1 MSERQP
7 NQPSLLRRIA
17 GYFYHFDDEEPGT
30 TSSSKIKT
38 PKHVVQPAQTSQPAQ
53 PAQPAQAGHPAHSS
67 ARDPEKPHGNEAELT
82 PAASITQPGNPAV
95 APVEATAPEILA
107 TNQPLSAATSLA
119 DEHRPEPLIDG
130 KPAVQVLSEA
140 YAGQKNPAFPF
151 PASMPESGHNESPEL
166 AASTT
171 DHQQDPPVRP
181 KYKPIVTFSNV
192 TKIFNHGTSNEF
204 MALKNVSFEIE
215 DLPDVGEFIALVGP
229 SGCGKSTVLNLI
241 QGFQEVGP
249 PTLGEVLVRGKKV
262 TGPGRD
268 RGMIFQ
274 KYSSF
279 PHLTVLQNVMFGL
292 QLNRESLGYP
302 DQVMEKLAR
311 EMIDKVGMKGH
322 EDKYPY
328 QLSGGQ
334 QQRVAI
340 ARTLVLKPRI
350 ILMDE
355 PFSALDEPTRI
366 EMQEL
371 ITALW
376 HEVEAT
382 VFIVTHSLAEAVYLS
397 DRIFMFQANPG
408 RLARQIAVTPELIGK
423 HAGMSP
429 LEVQESRIFNSFLK
443 DITDEFV
450 KIGGSD

>member
-1 MSERQP
+1 MSEQQP
-7 NQPSLLRRIA
+7 KSPSFFRKIVGLFFNL
-17 GYFYHFDDEEPGT
+17 GDE
-30 TSSSKIKT
+30 
-38 PKHVVQPAQTSQPAQ
+38 Q
-53 PAQPAQAGHPAHSS
+53 S
-67 ARDPEKPHGNEAELT
+67 APQKKNPVKA
-82 PAASITQPGNPAV
+82 PVSGNPATPANTDQHPTSQTV
-95 APVEATAPEILA
+95 RHPEVSEPHDLAPVAKETAGNAPVEKAPAPEM
-107 TNQPLSAATSLA
+107 
-119 DEHRPEPLIDG
+119 PESDI
-130 KPAVQVLSEA
+130 PA
-140 YAGQKNPAFPF
+140 AFPF
-151 PASMPESGHNESPEL
+151 PEAPQTGSTATHSDLDTPIAVPETQTAKIQADEHEKLHISMPVAPPSAMP
-166 AASTT
+166 AS
-171 DHQQDPPVRP
+171 
-181 KYKPIVTFSNV
+181 KLKPIVTFSNV
-192 TKIFNHGTSNEF
+192 TKIFNPGTANEF
-204 MALKNVSFEIE
+204 MALKNITFEIE

-249 PTLGEVLVRGKKV
+249 PTLGEVLVRGKPV

-302 DQVMEKLAR
+302 EQVMEKLAR
-311 EMIDKVGMKGH
+311 EMIAKVGMKGH

-408 RLARQIAVTPELIGK
+408 RLARQIAITRDLIGK
-423 HAGMSP
+423 YEGMTP
-429 LEVQESRIFNSFLK
+429 LEVQESPKFNGFLK
-443 DITDEFV
+443 EITDEFL

>member
-1 MSERQP
+1 MS
-7 NQPSLLRRIA
+7 NQPQKPSLFRKIA
-17 GYFYHFDDEEPGT
+17 GYFVRFGDEPT
-30 TSSSKIKT
+30 APQIQDRSKAQNQ
-38 PKHVVQPAQTSQPAQ
+38 VPAKVNNTEADEQ
-53 PAQPAQAGHPAHSS
+53 H
-67 ARDPEKPHGNEAELT
+67 EK
-82 PAASITQPGNPAV
+82 PAASPVRSAGNDKPVGQKPA
-95 APVEATAPEILA
+95 ATAARTGE
-107 TNQPLSAATSLA
+107 
-119 DEHRPEPLIDG
+119 
-130 KPAVQVLSEA
+130 
-140 YAGQKNPAFPF
+140 FPF
-151 PASMPESGHNESPEL
+151 PGAMAPVSDADKSEVP
-166 AASTT
+166 AAATRSA
-171 DHQQDPPVRP
+171 DKPAKPCAAVEQNISIEEPAEEGEPGSCIDNLHKP
-181 KYKPIVTFSNV
+181 KYPPIVTFRNV
-192 TKIFNHGTSNEF
+192 TKIFNPGTANEF

-215 DLPDVGEFIALVGP
+215 DLPDIGEFIALVGP

-249 PTLGEVLVRGKKV
+249 PSLGEVLVRNKPV

-279 PHLTVLQNVMFGL
+279 PHLTVLKNVMFGL
-292 QLNRESLGYP
+292 QLNRESLGYSE
-302 DQVMEKLAR
+302 QVMEKLAR
-311 EMIDKVGMKGH
+311 EMIAKVGMKGH
-322 EDKYPY
+322 EDKFPY

-371 ITALW
+371 ITSLW

-408 RLARQIAVTPELIGK
+408 RLARQIAVTSELIGK
-423 HAGMSP
+423 FDGMTP
-429 LEVQESRIFNSFLK
+429 LEVQESPKFNHFLK
-443 DITDEFV
+443 EITDEFLR
-450 KIGGSD
+450 IGGSA

>member
-1 MSERQP
+1 MSNQP
-7 NQPSLLRRIA
+7 QKPSLLRKIA
-17 GYFYHFDDEEPGT
+17 GYFVRFGDEPVT
-30 TSSSKIKT
+30 PQIQDRTQAQNQVPAKVSKADTDEQPEKAAT
-38 PKHVVQPAQTSQPAQ
+38 PPTRAAGNEKPAGQKHAAAQ
-53 PAQPAQAGHPAHSS
+53 PKIEDFPF
-67 ARDPEKPHGNEAELT
+67 
-82 PAASITQPGNPAV
+82 PGAM
-95 APVEATAPEILA
+95 APVSDIE
-107 TNQPLSAATSLA
+107 
-119 DEHRPEPLIDG
+119 
-130 KPAVQVLSEA
+130 KPAVTSVE
-140 YAGQKNPAFPF
+140 PADKPTK
-151 PASMPESGHNESPEL
+151 PVPSGEQHVTVE
-166 AASTT
+166 
-171 DHQQDPPVRP
+171 DPDNAVEPGSCIDNLHKP
-181 KYKPIVTFSNV
+181 KYPPIVTFRNV
-192 TKIFNHGTSNEF
+192 TKVFNPGTRNEF

-215 DLPDVGEFIALVGP
+215 DLPDIGEFIALVGP

-249 PTLGEVLVRGKKV
+249 PTFGEVLVRNKPV

-292 QLNRESLGYP
+292 QLNRESLGYS

-311 EMIDKVGMKGH
+311 EMIAKVGMKGH
-322 EDKYPY
+322 EDKFPY

-371 ITALW
+371 ITSLW

-408 RLARQIAVTPELIGK
+408 RLARQIAITRELIGK
-423 HAGMSP
+423 YDGMTP
-429 LEVQESRIFNSFLK
+429 LEVQESPKFNHFLK
-443 DITDEFV
+443 EITDEFLR
-450 KIGGSD
+450 IGGSA

>member
-1 MSERQP
+1 MSDQSPQKVSIFRK
-7 NQPSLLRRIA
+7 IA
-17 GYFYHFDDEEPGT
+17 GYFYRFDEQNTVPQIKDRTKSQKMVPAKVAEKSMTPTDSGTGNNTAVKSSTADKNTVVERSPVESACVNAEKNLAQESFPFPEEPKNLV
-30 TSSSKIKT
+30 SEP
-38 PKHVVQPAQTSQPAQ
+38 PKQTQTFA
-53 PAQPAQAGHPAHSS
+53 A
-67 ARDPEKPHGNEAELT
+67 KPD
-82 PAASITQPGNPAV
+82 
-95 APVEATAPEILA
+95 
-107 TNQPLSAATSLA
+107 AATS
-119 DEHRPEPLIDG
+119 
-130 KPAVQVLSEA
+130 EA
-140 YAGQKNPAFPF
+140 PVIV
-151 PASMPESGHNESPEL
+151 SSDVNEL
-166 AASTT
+166 NAAAAKG
-171 DHQQDPPVRP
+171 PKP
-181 KYKPIVTFSNV
+181 KYPPIVTFKNV
-192 TKIFNHGTSNEF
+192 SKIFNPGTPNEF
-204 MALKNVSFEIE
+204 MALKNISFEIE
-215 DLPDVGEFIALVGP
+215 DLPDIGEFIALVGP

-249 PTLGEVLVRGKKV
+249 PSHGEVLVRNKPV

-302 DQVMEKLAR
+302 ENVMEKLAR
-311 EMIDKVGMKGH
+311 EMIAKVGMKGH

-397 DRIFMFQANPG
+397 DRIFMFKANPG
-408 RLARQIAVTPELIGK
+408 QLVKQISVTHEDIGK
-423 HAGMSP
+423 YEGMTP
-429 LEVQESRIFNSFLK
+429 LEVQESTKFNNFLK
-443 DITDEFV
+443 KITEEFLR
-450 KIGGSD
+450 IGGS

>member
-1 MSERQP
+1 MSEKPQKPVSLFRQ
-7 NQPSLLRRIA
+7 IA
-17 GYFYHFDDEEPGT
+17 GLFYRFDDQNSVPQI
-30 TSSSKIKT
+30 SDRAKSQSNVPQKVSQKT
-38 PKHVVQPAQTSQPAQ
+38 AAQAQTESNEPEHGQIKSTEVVTAKKQPVKESITLK
-53 PAQPAQAGHPAHSS
+53 G
-67 ARDPEKPHGNEAELT
+67 EAE
-82 PAASITQPGNPAV
+82 AAPTQDTDTG
-95 APVEATAPEILA
+95 
-107 TNQPLSAATSLA
+107 
-119 DEHRPEPLIDG
+119 
-130 KPAVQVLSEA
+130 
-140 YAGQKNPAFPF
+140 FPF
-151 PASMPESGHNESPEL
+151 PKGCSVETTEEPESLKTFETPKRAPQTIVAGDSENALEQP
-166 AASTT
+166 ASK
-171 DHQQDPPVRP
+171 P
-181 KYKPIVTFSNV
+181 KYPSIVTFRNV
-192 TKIFNHGTSNEF
+192 TKVFNPGTPNEF
-204 MALKNVSFEIE
+204 MALKNISFEIE

-249 PTLGEVLVRGKKV
+249 PTYGEVLVRNKPV

-302 DQVMEKLAR
+302 EQVMEKLAR
-311 EMIDKVGMKGH
+311 EMIAKVGMKGH

-366 EMQEL
+366 EMQQL
-371 ITALW
+371 ITSLW

-382 VFIVTHSLAEAVYLS
+382 VFIVTHSLAEAVFLS

-408 RLARQIAVTPELIGK
+408 RLTSQIAITREMIGK
-423 HAGMSP
+423 YEGMSP
-429 LEVQESRIFNSFLK
+429 LEVQESPKFNHFLK
-443 DITDEFV
+443 EITDEFLR
-450 KIGGSD
+450 IGGSD